1 MALWT
6 SNEIKMATRGIGS
19 GDWVVDGISIDS
31 RTLQSGDLFVAITD
45 QRDGHDYVENAFK
58 NGAVGA
64 LVSYIPAALKDDG
77 RLIVVPDVL
86 EALQNLAAAARE
98 RFTGKI
104 IAVTGSV
111 GKTSTKEMLN
121 VALKNQGI
129 VHASDKSFNNQWG
142 VPLTLARMPTNA
154 DFAIIEMGM
163 NKSGEIKEHSCLA
176 RPNIVL
182 ITEVK
187 NVHMSNF
194 EDINKIALA
203 KSEIFSGL
211 EVGGLA
217 LVNSDVSTIDII
229 ERSLQDPTVNLQKF
243 GIKGPDWVLNQVN
256 VKDHS
261 LEVIASQSSI
271 KFKFELNSL
280 GQHFA
285 LNGLATIATVSLLG
299 ADKNIAIKQLQN
311 WQPFEGRGQHIEI
324 EFWDGD
330 AIKTFDLIDD
340 SYNSNPTSL
349 KAGLRLLDSLWKLKI
364 GQRLTKGR
372 KVAILGDMLELGF
385 NEVSIHQ
392 SIATWDEIKDIEKFY
407 LVGDL
412 MKSLYETLSSKV
424 DKCWFNTTD
433 ELLEMLVDDI
443 SNADVILVK
452 GSKKSNMEKVV
463 RKLKSINKL
472 PISD

>member
-19 GDWVVDGISIDS
+19 GDWVVEGISIDS

-142 VPLTLARMPTNA
+142 VPLTLARMPPNA

-163 NKSGEIKEHSCLA
+163 NKSGEIKEHSSLA

-243 GIKGPDWVLNQVN
+243 GIKGPDW
-256 VKDHS
+256 
-261 LEVIASQSSI
+261 
-271 KFKFELNSL
+271 
-280 GQHFA
+280 
-285 LNGLATIATVSLLG
+285 
-299 ADKNIAIKQLQN
+299 
-311 WQPFEGRGQHIEI
+311 
-324 EFWDGD
+324 
-330 AIKTFDLIDD
+330 
-340 SYNSNPTSL
+340 
-349 KAGLRLLDSLWKLKI
+349 
-364 GQRLTKGR
+364 
-372 KVAILGDMLELGF
+372 
-385 NEVSIHQ
+385 
-392 SIATWDEIKDIEKFY
+392 
-407 LVGDL
+407 
-412 MKSLYETLSSKV
+412 
-424 DKCWFNTTD
+424 C
-433 ELLEMLVDDI
+433 
-443 SNADVILVK
+443 
-452 GSKKSNMEKVV
+452 
-463 RKLKSINKL
+463 
-472 PISD
+472 